1 MENFRNRI
9 DEIYGGSI
17 MNKCDDKVE
26 KLIERLAENDSH
38 RLSLNHHG
46 RNVEPKRGVLNV
58 KGVESKI

>member
-1 MENFRNRI
+1 
-9 DEIYGGSI
+9 
-17 MNKCDDKVE
+17 MNKCDDEVE

-38 RLSLNHHG
+38 GLSLNHHG